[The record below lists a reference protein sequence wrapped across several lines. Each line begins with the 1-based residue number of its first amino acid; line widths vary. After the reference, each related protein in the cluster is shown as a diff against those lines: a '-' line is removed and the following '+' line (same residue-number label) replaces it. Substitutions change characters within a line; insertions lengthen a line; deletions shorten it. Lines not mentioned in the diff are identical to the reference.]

1 MKISQEFARQLA
13 DVHNTM
19 ATISTTG
26 DDTVKMATCLVGL
39 RNILAQAEI
48 IPATTEQQENA
59 T

>member
-1 MKISQEFARQLA
+1 MKISQAFAQQLA
-13 DVHNTM
+13 ELHNTM

-26 DDTVKMATCLVGL
+26 EDTVKMATCLVGL

-48 IPATTEQQENA
+48 IPADPEIQDDA